1 MGSVSVKYRFNLF
14 SILLRFNR
22 YFGSSEFP
30 TPARKFECLDTAE
43 AGTVYKVE
51 GEPKKIF
58 EHCHMDNISSSSQVN
73 LGGFGSFRRNS
84 FGGTDNLPPSN
95 R

>member
-58 EHCHMDNISSSSQVN
+58 QHCHMDN
-73 LGGFGSFRRNS
+73 
-84 FGGTDNLPPSN
+84 TPSIAK
-95 R
+95 